1 MIFLRDSA
9 KFGIPIQKFF
19 SGKTAVVFLGVI
31 FLSTIAAVSTPNAPG
46 GIAVI
51 RISGKNAI
59 NIADKI
65 FTPVGSKSVKDMEGY
80 TCAYGIAHDNGE
92 RLDDCILTVF
102 REPHSYTGEN
112 IAEISCHG
120 GLYVTK
126 RILRA
131 VLKNGAENAEAGEFT
146 KRAYLN
152 GKLDLTQAEAVMDII
167 SAKGERELKMAENLR
182 EGSAF
187 RKAKKCSEK
196 LIKILGDL
204 AAWADYPEEDIP
216 EVKPENLCAELEEV
230 RKDLLSLIE
239 NYDCGRIL
247 RQGVSTAIVG
257 RPNVGKS
264 TLFNCLSGCERSIVT
279 DIAGTT
285 RDVVE
290 ESVKLGDIVLRLAD
304 TAGIRQTDDIIEGIG
319 VDIAEKLID
328 SSELIIAVFDGNCPL
343 TEDDLKLIKKLDNKK
358 CIAVINK
365 SDLGICI
372 DTSEIE
378 KNIIQI
384 VYLSAKENDGVERL
398 QSAVESLFE
407 INENS
412 FSLAVAVNERQ
423 KKCIDS
429 ALMYVE
435 SAVSALKNGEFLD
448 AVNVLIDEAEQ
459 NLLSLT
465 GEKVTDAVVDE
476 VFSRFCVG
484 K

>member
-1 MIFLRDSA
+1 M
-9 KFGIPIQKFF
+9 
-19 SGKTAVVFLGVI
+19 
-31 FLSTIAAVSTPNAPG
+31 STIAAVSTPNASG

-51 RISGKNAI
+51 RISGENAI
-59 NIADKI
+59 EVAERI
-65 FTPVGSKSVKDMEGY
+65 FMPSGNKSVKDMAGY

-102 REPHSYTGEN
+102 RAPHSYTGED

-120 GLYVTK
+120 GIYVTK
-126 RILRA
+126 RILRVA
-131 VLKNGAENAEAGEFT
+131 LKNGAENAGAGEFT

-167 SAKGERELKMAENLR
+167 SAKGEKELKIAESLR

-187 RKAKKCSEK
+187 KKAKKCSDK
-196 LIKILGDL
+196 LMKMLGDL

-216 EVKPENLCAELEEV
+216 EVKPENLCMELNEV
-230 RKDLLSLIE
+230 RNDLSSLVE
-239 NYDCGRIL
+239 NYDCGRII
-247 RQGVSTAIVG
+247 REGISSAIIG

-290 ESVKLGDIVLRLAD
+290 ESVKIGDIVLRLAD

-328 SSELIIAVFDGNCPL
+328 SSELIIAVFDGNSPL
-343 TEDDLKLIKKLDNKK
+343 TEDDLKLIDKIDNKK
-358 CIAVINK
+358 AVAVINK
-365 SDLGICI
+365 SDLGICPDI
-372 DTSEIE
+372 SEIE
-378 KNIIQI
+378 KHIRHT
-384 VYLSAKENDGVERL
+384 VYLSAKENDGIEKLR
-398 QSAVESLFE
+398 SAIEAIFE

-412 FSLAVAVNERQ
+412 FSSVAVVNERQ

-429 ALMYVE
+429 ALVCVE
-435 SAVSALKNGEFLD
+435 SAVSAIENGELLD

-459 NLLSLT
+459 YLLSLT

>member
-1 MIFLRDSA
+1 M
-9 KFGIPIQKFF
+9 
-19 SGKTAVVFLGVI
+19 
-31 FLSTIAAVSTPNAPG
+31 STIAAVSTPNASG

-51 RISGKNAI
+51 RISGENAI
-59 NIADKI
+59 EVAERI
-65 FTPVGSKSVKDMEGY
+65 FMPSGNKSVKDMAGY

-102 REPHSYTGEN
+102 RAPHSYTGED

-120 GLYVTK
+120 GIYVTK
-126 RILRA
+126 RILRVA
-131 VLKNGAENAEAGEFT
+131 LKNGAENAGAGEFT

-167 SAKGERELKMAENLR
+167 SAKGEKELKIAESLR

-187 RKAKKCSEK
+187 KKAKKCSDK
-196 LIKILGDL
+196 LMKMLGDL

-216 EVKPENLCAELEEV
+216 EVKPENLCMELNEV
-230 RKDLLSLIE
+230 RNDLSSLVE
-239 NYDCGRIL
+239 NYDCGRII
-247 RQGVSTAIVG
+247 REGISSAIIG

-290 ESVKLGDIVLRLAD
+290 ESVKIGDIVLRLAD

-328 SSELIIAVFDGNCPL
+328 SSELIIAVFDGNSPL
-343 TEDDLKLIKKLDNKK
+343 TEDDLKLIDKIDNKK
-358 CIAVINK
+358 AVAVINK
-365 SDLGICI
+365 SDLGICPDI
-372 DTSEIE
+372 SEIE
-378 KNIIQI
+378 KHIRHT
-384 VYLSAKENDGVERL
+384 VYLSAKENDGIEKL
-398 QSAVESLFE
+398 QSAIEAIFE

-412 FSLAVAVNERQ
+412 FSSVAVVNERQ

-429 ALMYVE
+429 ALVCVE
-435 SAVSALKNGEFLD
+435 SAVSAIENGELLD

-459 NLLSLT
+459 YLLSLT